1 MSVLPGMQLTNHP
14 NAENPVVRTR
24 RELRAGLLQ
33 GSKQSPPSSSQG
45 WAAPPPHAPFPRLGT
60 EVSNSPPLRIPS
72 HGKRGS
78 GFPQPA
84 AAGSLQKHLCR
95 THPPNPEYH
104 PDGHLPAVPECRGL
118 SDQIPT
124 RQLTR
129 SFYIS
134 FLPRRSIDTGHSA
147 PEEG

>member
-1 MSVLPGMQLTNHP
+1 MQLTNHP
-14 NAENPVVRTR
+14 NAEIPVVWTR
-24 RELRAGLLQ
+24 LELRAGLLQ

-45 WAAPPPHAPFPRLGT
+45 WAAPLPHAPFPRLGT
-60 EVSNSPPLRIPS
+60 EVSNRPPKDTKPWEAWKWFSPNRLRQAHS
-72 HGKRGS
+72 RNTCVAH
-78 GFPQPA
+78 
-84 AAGSLQKHLCR
+84 
-95 THPPNPEYH
+95 THTPNPEYH

-118 SDQIPT
+118 DHQIPP

-147 PEEG
+147 PGEG